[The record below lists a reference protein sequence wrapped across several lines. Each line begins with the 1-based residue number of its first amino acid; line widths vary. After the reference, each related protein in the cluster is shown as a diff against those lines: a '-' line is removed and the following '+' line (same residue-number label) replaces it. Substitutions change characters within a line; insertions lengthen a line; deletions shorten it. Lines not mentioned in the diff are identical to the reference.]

1 MVIGGLAVSILGRP
15 RMTRDIDAVLT
26 LPNQLW
32 EQLLTSATRY
42 EIVPRIPDCLR
53 FARESMV
60 FLLKHVPTE
69 TPIDLSVGTTDF
81 EQHAL
86 SHRQNK
92 RVLRMTIPVPQVED
106 LVVMK
111 AIARRPVDQADIAT
125 LMHRHS
131 QVDKSYIQKWL
142 EEFSA
147 ILDDPTIASD
157 FYDRQVLG
165 RKSS

>member
-26 LPNQLW
+26 LPNHLW
-32 EQLLTSATRY
+32 EPLLASATKY
-42 EIVPRIPDCLR
+42 DIEPRVPDCLR

-60 FLLKHVPTE
+60 FLLKHVPTD

-86 SHRQNK
+86 LHRQNK
-92 RVLRMTIPVPQVED
+92 RISNTTIPLPQVED
-106 LVVMK
+106 LIVMK
-111 AIARRPVDQADIAT
+111 AIARRPVDQADITT
-125 LMHRHS
+125 LMDRHS
-131 QVDKSYIQKWL
+131 KVDKQYIQQWL

-147 ILDDPTIASD
+147 ILEDATIATD
-157 FYDRQVLG
+157 FINRDKPK
-165 RKSS
+165 RK